1 MRHDRVSHPWTLAV
15 EAALEKKA
23 ERPVVLDL
31 REIGSIT
38 DYFIVCH
45 GRSTRQVQAIADRI
59 EEVLK
64 SAGIA
69 PNHIEGYDA
78 AEWILMDF
86 VDFVAHIFLE
96 DTRNYYSLEKLWSD
110 APRLEIP
117 APTGR
122 AGTGPSGSQ
131 ASDTRPIL

>member
-1 MRHDRVSHPWTLAV
+1 MSHSWVRAV
-15 EAALEKKA
+15 EAAIEKKA

-31 REIGSIT
+31 RELGSIT
-38 DYFIVCH
+38 DYFIICH

-64 SAGIA
+64 SAGVP

-86 VDFVAHIFLE
+86 VDFVVHVFLE
-96 DTRNYYSLEKLWSD
+96 ETRNYYSLEKLWSD
-110 APRLEIP
+110 APRLDPAAPAGIP
-117 APTGR
+117 GPGP
-122 AGTGPSGSQ
+122 AGNP

>member
-1 MRHDRVSHPWTLAV
+1 MSNSWVRSV

-31 REIGSIT
+31 RELGSIT
-38 DYFIVCH
+38 DYFVVCH
-45 GRSTRQVQAIADRI
+45 GRSTRQVQAIADHV
-59 EEVLK
+59 EAVLK
-64 SAGIA
+64 SAGVT

-86 VDFVAHIFLE
+86 VDFVVHVFLE
-96 DTRNYYSLEKLWSD
+96 ETRNYYSLEKLWSD
-110 APRLEIP
+110 APRLDP
-117 APTGR
+117 AAH
-122 AGTGPSGSQ
+122 AGLAGAGPPGSP

>member
-1 MRHDRVSHPWTLAV
+1 MSHPWTLAV

-31 REIGSIT
+31 RELASIT

-64 SAGIA
+64 AAGV
-69 PNHIEGYDA
+69 PPGHIEGYDA

-86 VDFVAHIFLE
+86 VDFVVHVFQE
-96 DTRNYYSLEKLWSD
+96 ETRNYYSLEKLWSD
-110 APRLEIP
+110 APRLALP
-117 APTGR
+117 AP
-122 AGTGPSGSQ
+122 AGLAGSGQ
-131 ASDTRPIL
+131 PGNPASDTRPIL

>member
-1 MRHDRVSHPWTLAV
+1 MSHPWTHAV

-23 ERPVVLDL
+23 ERPVILDL
-31 REIGSIT
+31 RELGSIT

-45 GRSTRQVQAIADRI
+45 GRNTRQVKAIADRI

-64 SAGIA
+64 ALGVT

-86 VDFVAHIFLE
+86 YDFVVHVFTDE
-96 DTRNYYSLEKLWSD
+96 TRNYYSLEKLWSD
-110 APRLEIP
+110 APRLTPP
-117 APTGR
+117 AP
-122 AGTGPSGSQ
+122 AGMAPSGPPGSP
-131 ASDTRPIL
+131 ASDTRPNL

>member
-1 MRHDRVSHPWTLAV
+1 MSHPWTLAV
-15 EAALEKKA
+15 EAAHEKKA
-23 ERPVVLDL
+23 ERPVILDL
-31 REIGSIT
+31 RELGSIT

-45 GRSTRQVQAIADRI
+45 GRSARQVQAIADRI

-64 SAGIA
+64 EAGVP

-86 VDFVAHIFLE
+86 VDFVVHIFQE
-96 DTRNYYSLEKLWSD
+96 ETRNYYSLEKLWSD
-110 APRLEIP
+110 APRLEPP
-117 APTGR
+117 APTGL
-122 AGTGPSGSQ
+122 AGAGQPGNP